1 MKTTKILALVLCVA
15 MMVTMFAGCG
25 KATVMTVNDYP
36 ISEGVY
42 TYYYS
47 YMYAQYGDMYGEEL
61 TRSIAE
67 SQIMRDVAVRE
78 MIKEL
83 GLELTSAEK
92 KAMVDARN
100 YQIESMSRNT
110 YVAMLKAMN
119 MTAKDFESVFE
130 ASYLASKLFDYYYG
144 ENGIE
149 RPDVEDLRTEYMEN
163 YIRASHV
170 LLSTEE
176 ATTDEERAEIRK
188 TAERVRKLA
197 RNGADFVELIKEY
210 GQDPG
215 LTEDPETGYYF
226 TTGEMVAEFEEAAY
240 ALEENAISDIVE
252 TPYGFHIIKRLPMD
266 ETYVDELVNSE
277 DYYNA
282 YCEEILAG
290 MMQNKIAEL
299 TPVYEDALSTIDFS
313 GAISYW
319 TGV

>member
-1 MKTTKILALVLCVA
+1 MKTTKIIALVLCVA
-15 MMVTMFAGCG
+15 MMLTMFAGCG
-25 KATVMTVNDYP
+25 RPTVMTVNDYA

-47 YMYAQYGDMYGEEL
+47 YMYAQYGSMYGEEL

-83 GLELTSAEK
+83 GLELTTAEK

-130 ASYLASKLFDYYYG
+130 ASFLASKLFDYYYG

-149 RPDVEDLRTEYMEN
+149 RPDTEEMIAEYMEN

-170 LLSTEE
+170 LLSTEN
-176 ATTDEERAEIRK
+176 ATTDEEKDEVRK

-210 GQDPG
+210 GEDPG
-215 LTEDPETGYYF
+215 MEEDPETGYYF
-226 TTGEMVAEFEEAAY
+226 TKGEMVAEFEEAAF
-240 ALEENAISDIVE
+240 ALEDNAISEVVE
-252 TPYGFHIIKRLPMD
+252 TSYGYHIIKRLPMD
-266 ETYVDELVNSE
+266 EEYVKEYVTSE
-277 DYYNA
+277 EYYNG
-282 YCEEILAG
+282 YCEEILSG
-290 MMQNKIAEL
+290 MIQNKIAEL
-299 TPVYEDALSTIDFS
+299 TPAYEDVLTTIDFT
-313 GAISYW
+313 GAIDYW